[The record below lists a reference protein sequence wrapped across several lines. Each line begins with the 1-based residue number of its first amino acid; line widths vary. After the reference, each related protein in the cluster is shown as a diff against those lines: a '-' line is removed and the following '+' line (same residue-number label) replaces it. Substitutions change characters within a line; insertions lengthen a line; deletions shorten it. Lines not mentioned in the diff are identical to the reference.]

1 MQHSKQIRRHQLTL
15 AFDLLKS
22 DLGDGRYGVTK
33 QTWQQLIA
41 RMDVDR
47 SAVEATLL
55 MYVLDRN
62 GDDVLGSHLF
72 TTLSAN
78 VKLNGDFMQK
88 IWK

>member
-22 DLGDGRYGVTK
+22 DLGEGRYGVTK

-41 RMDVDR
+41 HMDAER

-62 GDDVLGSHLF
+62 GDDVLGLLLF
-72 TTLSAN
+72 TTLFTN
-78 VKLNGDFMQK
+78 VKSNSNFIRK
-88 IWK
+88 ILK